1 MTLDERINE
10 LKNEL
15 KSLSGNLC
23 DLELG
28 YKNAQLIRWLE
39 DYKQLKA
46 LQIKRPTELYA
57 IENMTTG
64 EIIFNARGGCYR
76 HIDEAKIKLRKLGN
90 GYKIVKYKLIG

>member
-10 LKNEL
+10 LKSLNE
-15 KSLSGNLC
+15 NLC
-23 DLELG
+23 DLESE
-28 YKNAQLIRWLE
+28 YKNTQLIKWLKE
-39 DYKQLKA
+39 YKQLKS

-76 HIDEAKIKLRKLGN
+76 EKEAVKRKVKELGTKN
-90 GYKIVKYKLIG
+90 YRIVKYRLTCEMF

>member
-28 YKNAQLIRWLE
+28 YKNTQLIRWLE

-46 LQIKRPTELYA
+46 LQVKRPTELYA
-57 IENMTTG
+57 IEDIATG

-76 HIDEAKIKLRKLGN
+76 QIDEAKTKLRKLGD

>member
-1 MTLDERINE
+1 MTLDEKI
-10 LKNEL
+10 NEL
-15 KSLSGNLC
+15 KSLNRNLC
-23 DLELG
+23 DLESE
-28 YKNAQLIRWLE
+28 YENTQLITWLE

-57 IENMTTG
+57 IENIATG

-76 HIDEAKIKLRKLGN
+76 QIDEAKTKLRKLGD

>member
-10 LKNEL
+10 LK
-15 KSLSGNLC
+15 SLNGNLC
-23 DLELG
+23 DLESE
-28 YKNAQLIRWLE
+28 YENTQLITWLE

-57 IENMTTG
+57 IENITTG

-76 HIDEAKIKLRKLGN
+76 EKEAAKRKVKELGTN
-90 GYKIVKYKLIG
+90 YRIVKYRLTCEMF

>member
-10 LKNEL
+10 LK
-15 KSLSGNLC
+15 SLNRNLC
-23 DLELG
+23 DLESE
-28 YKNAQLIRWLE
+28 YKNAQLIKWLE
-39 DYKQLKA
+39 EYKQLKA

-76 HIDEAKIKLRKLGN
+76 DKEAVKRKVKELGAKN
-90 GYKIVKYKLIG
+90 YRIVKYRLTCEMF

>member
-10 LKNEL
+10 LKLLN
-15 KSLSGNLC
+15 GNLC
-23 DLELG
+23 DLELE
-28 YKNAQLIRWLE
+28 YKNTQLIKWLE
-39 DYKQLKA
+39 EYKQLKA

-57 IENMTTG
+57 IEDITTG

-76 HIDEAKIKLRKLGN
+76 QIDEAKTKLRKLGD

>member
-10 LKNEL
+10 LK
-15 KSLSGNLC
+15 SLNGNLY
-23 DLELG
+23 DLESE

-57 IENMTTG
+57 IENITTG

-76 HIDEAKIKLRKLGN
+76 QIDEAKTKLRKLGD

>member
-1 MTLDERINE
+1 MTLDEKI
-10 LKNEL
+10 NEL
-15 KSLSGNLC
+15 KSLNRNLC
-23 DLELG
+23 DLESE
-28 YKNAQLIRWLE
+28 YENTQLITWLE

-57 IENMTTG
+57 IENITTG

-76 HIDEAKIKLRKLGN
+76 QIDEAKTKLRKLGD

>member
-10 LKNEL
+10 LKLLN
-15 KSLSGNLC
+15 GNLC
-23 DLELG
+23 DLELE
-28 YKNAQLIRWLE
+28 YKNTQLIKWLE
-39 DYKQLKA
+39 EYKQLKA

-57 IENMTTG
+57 IENITTG

-76 HIDEAKIKLRKLGN
+76 QIDEAKTKLRKLGD

>member
-10 LKNEL
+10 LK
-15 KSLSGNLC
+15 SLNGNLC
-23 DLELG
+23 DLESE
-28 YKNAQLIRWLE
+28 YKNAQLIKWLE
-39 DYKQLKA
+39 EYRQLKA
-46 LQIKRPTELYA
+46 LQVKRPTELYA
-57 IENMTTG
+57 IEDITTG